1 MKKKVIFH
9 QDYYK
14 VYASDPAADTG
25 RMEAII
31 EELQDFNLIKP
42 KPAVDRD
49 ILLVHTENH
58 LSRVKRSREQV
69 YPIALLASGGA
80 ILASEYA
87 CNRSEPMFAII
98 RPPGHHA
105 SPEGFWGFCYFNNIA
120 IAIKKLLSEKRIS
133 KAVIIDFDLHFGDG
147 THNTFRESP
156 EVIYYHVEGRLRA
169 QFIQN
174 VKYFF
179 RDLVDVDVIGVSAGF
194 DWHEDDWGR
203 LLTTEDYK
211 SIGNII
217 REFSEEYCAGKR
229 FGVLEGGYNHKVL
242 GRNVRAFLNGFY

>member
-1 MKKKVIFH
+1 MKKQVIFH

-14 VYASDPAADTG
+14 VYTSDPAADSG
-25 RMEAII
+25 RMEAIVD
-31 EELQDFNLIKP
+31 ELRDFKFVNP
-42 KPAVDRD
+42 EPAVDKD

-58 LSRVKRSREQV
+58 LLRVKSSREQV
-69 YPIALLASGGA
+69 YPIALLATGGA

-87 CNRSEPMFAII
+87 CDRSEPMFALI

-120 IAIKKLLSEKRIS
+120 IAVTKLLSEKRIT

-156 EVIYYHVEGRLRA
+156 DVIYYHVEGRTRA

-174 VKYFF
+174 VKNFF
-179 RDLVDVDVIGVSAGF
+179 QDLENVDLIGVSAGF
-194 DWHEDDWGR
+194 DRHENDWGG

-217 REFSEEYCAGKR
+217 RVFSEEQSPCGR
-229 FGVLEGGYNHKVL
+229 FGVLEGGYNHNVL
-242 GRNVRAFLNGFY
+242 GKNVREFLNGFY